1 MGKLGYDSELTNNMQ
16 GNILKYIRVAND
28 YSQDKLAKKFG
39 ITKSHLSNIETGR
52 RKANDEMLNKY
63 CDEFDLTMN
72 ELKFFDETANKKKLH
87 KQQILLVILKFF
99 CDKKYPNENL

>member
-1 MGKLGYDSELTNNMQ
+1 MGKLGYESELTKNIQ

-28 YSQDKLAKKFG
+28 YNQEELAKKFG
-39 ITKSHLSNIETGR
+39 ITKSHLSNIETGK

-63 CDEFDLTMN
+63 CDEFDLTMS
-72 ELKFFDETANKKKLH
+72 ELKFFDETVNKKKLH
-87 KQQILLVILKFF
+87 KQQLLLIILKFF